1 MSILFMILAGS
12 FSGTMMV
19 IGSISLGQMVRKHR
33 ILGAIGA
40 YFAIKTVVQMVNMI
54 IIFPVMFGFQNTMSR
69 WDMDV
74 SPFPV
79 FTRFYGILTA
89 VTLAVAVGLY
99 FLSEYLIRRQLEL
112 E

>member
-1 MSILFMILAGS
+1 
-12 FSGTMMV
+12 
-19 IGSISLGQMVRKHR
+19 
-33 ILGAIGA
+33 
-40 YFAIKTVVQMVNMI
+40 
-54 IIFPVMFGFQNTMSR
+54 
-69 WDMDV
+69 MDV